1 MEVIAF
7 SGRYGVVLRFDVNDS
22 GEMLRKQKVQKEIKE
37 VSGQE
42 NLGEHEVR
50 PLVVIAVMF
59 TAT

>member
-1 MEVIAF
+1 MDVNAF
-7 SGRYGVVLRFDVNDS
+7 SGRYGVVLRFDVNDG